1 MDKTQLLRDIRDERE
16 RLERVLDRF
25 ATSAMVEPGVV
36 GQWSAKDV
44 LVHIAFW
51 EAAFRGWIVTAARGE
66 TPEMPVSGGTWED
79 VDLLNDRV
87 YQKGRDRPLADVR
100 DEFAASYLPTLALVE
115 ATDESVLLD
124 PKRNPLGPREPLWQY
139 AAANTSDH
147 YREHR
152 ESLEAWLAA
161 RG

>member
-1 MDKTQLLRDIRDERE
+1 MDKAQLLMDIRVERE
-16 RLERVLDRF
+16 RLEQVLEGIDS
-25 ATSAMVEPGVV
+25 SAMVEPGIM

-51 EAAFRGWIVTAARGE
+51 EATFRGWIDFAARGV

-79 VDLLNDRV
+79 IDLLNDRV
-87 YQKGRDRPLADVR
+87 YQEGRDRPLADVR

-124 PKRNPLGPREPLWQY
+124 PERNPLGPREPLWQY
-139 AAANTSDH
+139 VAANTSDH

-152 ESLEAWLAA
+152 ESLESWLAA